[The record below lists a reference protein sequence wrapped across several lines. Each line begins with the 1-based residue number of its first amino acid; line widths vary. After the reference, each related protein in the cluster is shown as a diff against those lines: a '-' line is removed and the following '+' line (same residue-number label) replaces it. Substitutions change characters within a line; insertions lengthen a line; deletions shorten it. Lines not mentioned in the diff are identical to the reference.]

1 MTYKSN
7 LRTWLSVSALA
18 LLPLNAY
25 SAGLGKLTVT
35 SSLGQPLRAEIE
47 VIADPKEDTGAI
59 TARMAAAEAFKD
71 ARIERAPALSNIR
84 FSIEKRASGEIYLK
98 VTSAKPVDEP
108 FLDMLIELN
117 WASGRLL
124 REYTVL
130 LDPPGFAEPQPVA
143 PVAVPSVPKQA
154 ATPVAKEE
162 AVLPKQA
169 PAAKAPAVE
178 AKPAKAEAKPAP
190 APERV
195 VAKPEPEQAKPKPA
209 AAQPEAGEDTY
220 GPVRKGDT
228 LTGIAADMLDTS
240 LKPEGIS
247 LEQMLVGLF
256 ERNRSAF
263 VGNNMNRLKTGQILH
278 IPDTEKLV
286 SIDRKEA
293 SRQIKLQ
300 AADWNAYR
308 QKLAATVAEAAPAKG
323 AAAQMAAGKI
333 TPKVEEKAAAKQE
346 TAKDVLKLSKGEAAG
361 GGKAEAGAAGK
372 GLQDRIR
379 SLEEEAT
386 AREKTVRE
394 ANDRIAA
401 LEKNIKEMQQLL
413 EIKNKSLAELQ
424 SQAAAKPQAPA
435 AVPPPAPVQA
445 PVAEVK
451 PPEVK
456 PQPEPKPVPPAPL
469 KKPKPSVIA
478 PPPVPEAAWYDDLLS
493 NPLALGGGAAAVLLG
508 GLVWLMAVG
517 KRRRK
522 SLTTF
527 EDSIMTGGDL
537 KANTV
542 FGEASGGVIDTGDT
556 SFLTDFS
563 QAGLGTIDTNDV
575 DPIAEAEV
583 YMAYGRDAQ
592 AEEILKEAMHKD
604 PDRHEIQ
611 VKLLEIY
618 ASRKNVIA
626 FETLASELYAAVG
639 GKASPLWEKV
649 AEMGRQL
656 DPNNPLYSGG
666 GPAAAFAETPAAGK
680 AAAAGVVS
688 AAAVGAALF
697 EEPEEAPA
705 PAAVAEPEEIPE
717 EVAPEAMEF
726 DLELPPMEAE
736 TEHVPQEAAKE
747 EALEFDLDLA
757 VSPTAAPE
765 VPAEPT
771 TVAEE
776 VFDSDMGL
784 TLDLDTI
791 IPQAVEKQLMQERAV
806 SEPQPEASELD
817 QELAFDLVGE
827 QDSKPAGAVT
837 AEVEQASALELP
849 AEPELEPEPEIVFE
863 APQESP
869 LDFDFGLNEEE
880 IPVVVAAPKDAVPQ
894 MDFSGLSLDLDEA
907 PVAVEEPIEAGE
919 PVDDQWHQVSTKLDL
934 AKAYI
939 DMGDKEGAREILQE
953 VLQEGDQQQ
962 QDDAKALVSSL

>member
-1 MTYKSN
+1 MTYKSS
-7 LRTWLSVSALA
+7 LRTWLSVGALA

-25 SAGLGKLTVT
+25 PAGLGKLTVT

-47 VIADPKEDTGAI
+47 VIADPNEDPSAI
-59 TARMAAAEAFKD
+59 TARMAGADTFKD
-71 ARIERAPALSNIR
+71 AKIERASVLSNIR
-84 FSIEKRASGEIYLK
+84 FSIEKRANGEIYLNL
-98 VTSAKPVDEP
+98 TSAKPVDDP

-143 PVAVPSVPKQA
+143 PVAVAVPSVPSRA
-154 ATPVAKEE
+154 AAPAAREE
-162 AVLPKQA
+162 AAAAKPA
-169 PAAKAPAVE
+169 PAAKAPVME
-178 AKPAKAEAKPAP
+178 AKPSKA
-190 APERV
+190 
-195 VAKPEPEQAKPKPA
+195 VAKPEPEQAKPA
-209 AAQPEAGEDTY
+209 AAEPEVGEDTY
-220 GPVRKGDT
+220 GPVKKGDT
-228 LTGIAADMLDTS
+228 LAQIATDLLDTS
-240 LKPEGIS
+240 LKPDDIS
-247 LEQMLVGLF
+247 LEQMLVGLY
-256 ERNRSAF
+256 ERNKNAF
-263 VGNNMNRLKTGQILH
+263 VGNNMNRLKTGQILR
-278 IPDTEKLV
+278 IPETEKLA
-286 SIDRKEA
+286 SMDRKDV
-293 SRQIKLQ
+293 SRQIKLH

-308 QKLAATVAEAAPAKG
+308 QKLAATVAEAAAEKGDAK
-323 AAAQMAAGKI
+323 QMAAGRI

-346 TAKDVLKLSKGEAAG
+346 PAKDVLKLSKGEAVAA
-361 GGKAEAGAAGK
+361 GKAEAGVAGK

-386 AREKTVRE
+386 AREKTVQE

-424 SQAAAKPQAPA
+424 TQAAVKPLAPPA
-435 AVPPPAPVQA
+435 AAQPVPAPVTEIK
-445 PVAEVK
+445 PEEVK
-451 PPEVK
+451 PPV
-456 PQPEPKPVPPAPL
+456 EPKPVPPAPV
-469 KKPKPSVIA
+469 KEVKPAAVAS
-478 PPPVPEAAWYDDLLS
+478 PPVPEAAWYDDLLS
-493 NPLALGGGAAAVLLG
+493 NPLIVGGGAAALLLG
-508 GLVWLMAVG
+508 GLLWLMMVG

-611 VKLLEIY
+611 VKMLEIY
-618 ASRKNVIA
+618 AGRKNVIA

-639 GKASPLWEKV
+639 GKVSPLWEQV

-656 DPNNPLYSGG
+656 DPDNPLYSGG
-666 GPAAAFAETPAAGK
+666 GPAATYVETPAASK
-680 AAAAGVVS
+680 AAAAAAVT
-688 AAAVGAALF
+688 AAAVSAGLLEAEESPQPIAAV
-697 EEPEEAPA
+697 EPEEVLEEA
-705 PAAVAEPEEIPE
+705 PEELAPE
-717 EVAPEAMEF
+717 EMEF
-726 DLELPPMEAE
+726 TLELPTAMEPKMQPA
-736 TEHVPQEAAKE
+736 PQETQETAKDE
-747 EALEFDLDLA
+747 AALEFDLDLA
-757 VSPTAAPE
+757 VPTTGAPE
-765 VPAEPT
+765 LPAEPT
-771 TVAEE
+771 VVAEE
-776 VFDSDMGL
+776 VADSDMGL

-791 IPQAVEKQLMQERAV
+791 IPQAVEKQSMQELAA
-806 SEPQPEASELD
+806 SEQQPEVEKTADLGE
-817 QELAFDLVGE
+817 ELAFDLTGE
-827 QDSKPAGAVT
+827 EGLAPLPQVAADV
-837 AEVEQASALELP
+837 QA
-849 AEPELEPEPEIVFE
+849 EPEIVFE

-869 LDFDFGLNEEE
+869 LDFDFGLDEEE
-880 IPVVVAAPKDAVPQ
+880 EGSAVAATPEGPVTK

-907 PVAVEEPIEAGE
+907 PVAADEEIEAAE
-919 PVDDQWHQVSTKLDL
+919 VVDDQWHQVSTKLDL

-939 DMGDKEGAREILQE
+939 DMGDKDGAREILQE

>member
-7 LRTWLSVSALA
+7 LRTWLSVGALA

-25 SAGLGKLTVT
+25 PAGLGKLTVT

-47 VIADPKEDTGAI
+47 VIADPNEDPSAI
-59 TARMAAAEAFKD
+59 TARMAGADTFKD
-71 ARIERAPALSNIR
+71 AKIDRASVLSNIR
-84 FSIEKRASGEIYLK
+84 FSIEKRANGEIYLK
-98 VTSAKPVDEP
+98 LTSAKPVDDP

-143 PVAVPSVPKQA
+143 PVAVAVPSVPSRA
-154 ATPVAKEE
+154 AAPAAREE
-162 AVLPKQA
+162 AAAAKPA
-169 PAAKAPAVE
+169 PAAKAPVME
-178 AKPAKAEAKPAP
+178 AKPAKAEEKPAP
-190 APERV
+190 AAERA
-195 VAKPEPEQAKPKPA
+195 VAKPEPEQAKPA
-209 AAQPEAGEDTY
+209 AAEPEVGEDTY
-220 GPVRKGDT
+220 GPVKKGDT
-228 LTGIAADMLDTS
+228 LAQIATDLLDTS

-247 LEQMLVGLF
+247 LEQMLVGLY
-256 ERNRSAF
+256 ERNKNAF

-278 IPDTEKLV
+278 IPETEKLV
-286 SIDRKEA
+286 SMDRKDV
-293 SRQIKLQ
+293 SRQIKLH

-308 QKLAATVAEAAPAKG
+308 QKLAAAVAEAAAEKGDAK
-323 AAAQMAAGKI
+323 QMAAGRI
-333 TPKVEEKAAAKQE
+333 TPKVEEKAAAKPE
-346 TAKDVLKLSKGEAAG
+346 PTKDVLKLSKGEAVAA
-361 GGKAEAGAAGK
+361 GKAEAGVAGK

-386 AREKTVRE
+386 AREKTVQE
-394 ANDRIAA
+394 ANERIAA

-424 SQAAAKPQAPA
+424 TQAATKPLAPTA
-435 AVPPPAPVQA
+435 APQPVPA
-445 PVAEVK
+445 PVAEIKPEEVK
-451 PPEVK
+451 PPV
-456 PQPEPKPVPPAPL
+456 EPKPVPPAPVQ
-469 KKPKPSVIA
+469 KPKPAVVA

-493 NPLALGGGAAAVLLG
+493 NPLIVGGGAAVILLG
-508 GLVWLMAVG
+508 GLLWLVTVG

-611 VKLLEIY
+611 VKMLEIY
-618 ASRKNVIA
+618 AGRKNVIA

-639 GKASPLWEKV
+639 GKVSPLWEQV

-656 DPNNPLYSGG
+656 DPDNPLYSGG
-666 GPAAAFAETPAAGK
+666 GPVATHVETPAASK
-680 AAAAGVVS
+680 AAV
-688 AAAVGAALF
+688 AAAVTAAAVSAGLV
-697 EEPEEAPA
+697 EAEESPQPVAAVEPEE
-705 PAAVAEPEEIPE
+705 VLEEVPEELAPE
-717 EVAPEAMEF
+717 EMEF
-726 DLELPPMEAE
+726 TLELPTAMEPEMQPAAQE
-736 TEHVPQEAAKE
+736 TAKE
-747 EALEFDLDLA
+747 EAALEFDLDLA
-757 VSPTAAPE
+757 VAPEAAPE
-765 VPAEPT
+765 LPAELTP
-771 TVAEE
+771 VAEE
-776 VFDSDMGL
+776 VSESDMGL

-791 IPQAVEKQLMQERAV
+791 IPQAVEKQSKQELAA
-806 SEPQPEASELD
+806 SEQQPEVEKAADLGE
-817 QELAFDLVGE
+817 ELAFDLTGE
-827 QDSKPAGAVT
+827 EDLAPLAQVAADV
-837 AEVEQASALELP
+837 QA
-849 AEPELEPEPEIVFE
+849 EPEIVFE
-863 APQESP
+863 APLESP
-869 LDFDFGLNEEE
+869 LDFDFGLDEEE
-880 IPVVVAAPKDAVPQ
+880 GSAVAPAPEGAVTK

-907 PVAVEEPIEAGE
+907 PVAADEEIEAADV
-919 PVDDQWHQVSTKLDL
+919 VDDQWHQVSTKLDL

>member
-1 MTYKSN
+1 
-7 LRTWLSVSALA
+7 LA

-25 SAGLGKLTVT
+25 PAGLGKLTVT

-47 VIADPKEDTGAI
+47 VIADSNEDPSAI
-59 TARMAAAEAFKD
+59 TARMAAADAFKD
-71 ARIERAPALSNIR
+71 ARIERASVLSSIR
-84 FSIEKRASGEIYLK
+84 FSIEKRANGEIYLK
-98 VTSAKPVDEP
+98 LSSAKPVDEP

-130 LDPPGFAEPQPVA
+130 LDPPGFAEQQPVA
-143 PVAVPSVPKQA
+143 PVAVAVPSVPRQPA
-154 ATPVAKEE
+154 APAAREE
-162 AVLPKQA
+162 AVPAKPA
-169 PAAKAPAVE
+169 PAAKITATE
-178 AKPAKAEAKPAP
+178 AKPAKAETKPAP
-190 APERV
+190 AA
-195 VAKPEPEQAKPKPA
+195 VAKPEPEQAKPA
-209 AAQPEAGEDTY
+209 AAQPDAGEDTY
-220 GPVRKGDT
+220 GPVKKGDT
-228 LTGIAADMLDTS
+228 LAQIATDMLDTS

-247 LEQMLVGLF
+247 LEQMLVGLY
-256 ERNRSAF
+256 ERNKSAF

-278 IPDTEKLV
+278 IPETGNLV
-286 SIDRKEA
+286 SMDRKEA
-293 SRQIKLQ
+293 SRQIKLH

-308 QKLAATVAEAAPAKG
+308 QKLAAAVGAAAPEKG
-323 AAAQMAAGKI
+323 AAAQMAAGRI
-333 TPKVEEKAAAKQE
+333 TPRVEEKAATKQE
-346 TAKDVLKLSKGEAAG
+346 PAKDVLKLSKGEAVAA
-361 GGKAEAGAAGK
+361 GKAETGAAAK
-372 GLQDRIR
+372 GMQDRIR

-394 ANDRIAA
+394 ANERITA

-413 EIKNKSLAELQ
+413 EIKNRSLAELQ

-435 AVPPPAPVQA
+435 AAPPPVPVPA

-456 PQPEPKPVPPAPL
+456 PQPEPKPVPPSV
-469 KKPKPSVIA
+469 KKPKPAVVA

-493 NPLALGGGAAAVLLG
+493 NPLVLGGCAAAVLLG
-508 GLVWLMAVG
+508 GLLWLMAVG

-618 ASRKNVIA
+618 AGRKNVIA

-656 DPNNPLYSGG
+656 DPDNPLYSGG
-666 GPAAAFAETPAAGK
+666 GPAATFAETPAAGR
-680 AAAAGVVS
+680 V
-688 AAAVGAALF
+688 AAVGAVTAAAVAAAAVAAGLL
-697 EEPEEAPA
+697 EEPEEVPA
-705 PAAVAEPEEIPE
+705 PAAAAEPEEIPE
-717 EVAPEAMEF
+717 ELAPEDMEF
-726 DLELPPMEAE
+726 NLELPAAMEAGNGPVLE
-736 TEHVPQEAAKE
+736 EAARE
-747 EALEFDLDLA
+747 EALEFDLDFA
-757 VSPTAAPE
+757 VSPSAAPE

-771 TVAEE
+771 PTAEE
-776 VFDSDMGL
+776 GFDSDMGL

-791 IPQAVEKQLMQERAV
+791 IPQAVEKQMMQERAAP
-806 SEPQPEASELD
+806 EPQPETSELD

-827 QDSKPAGAVT
+827 QDLRPVGEAA
-837 AEVEQASALELP
+837 AQVEQESA
-849 AEPELEPEPEIVFE
+849 PELAQSEVAPEPEIVFE

-869 LDFDFGLNEEE
+869 LDFDFGLDEEE
-880 IPVVVAAPKDAVPQ
+880 SPAVAAPGGEISR

-907 PVAVEEPIEAGE
+907 PMAAGEEIEAAE
-919 PVDDQWHQVSTKLDL
+919 VVDDQWHQVSTKLDL